1 MINSILDPS
10 EIDIDKEIIQ
20 YENKLRPKTLSQI
33 IGREKEKRS
42 LKVMIKAAK
51 QRDEAIDHILF
62 HGPPGLGKT
71 SLAQV
76 VANELGVEIY
86 ATSGPALER
95 KGDLVS
101 ILSNISPKGV
111 FFIDEIHRLNKS
123 IEEMLY
129 SAMEDQKIDIVIGK
143 GPSARTLKLDL
154 NPFTV
159 IGATTRV
166 GLISAPLRDRFG
178 VLMHLDYY
186 DYEELRDLILQ
197 KSKALE
203 IKINSNAAYEIA
215 KRSRRTPRIAIRILK
230 RVRDLAS
237 VNGKSEIDMELCE
250 EGLKMIEVDKHGLDN
265 LDRKILKTI
274 VNSFKGGPV
283 GLNTLASTLAEDLD
297 TISDVYEPFLIK
309 EGFLIRTPKGRV
321 VTEKT
326 LKYLQDNEEN

>member
-1 MINSILDPS
+1 MINSVLDPS
-10 EIDIDKEIIQ
+10 SIDSDPEINLI
-20 YENKLRPKTLSQI
+20 ENKLRPQNLKEI
-33 IGREKEKRS
+33 IGRRKEKES
-42 LKVMIKAAK
+42 LRIMIHAAK
-51 QRDEAIDHILF
+51 QRNEALDHILL

-71 SLAQV
+71 SLALV
-76 VANELGVEIY
+76 ISKELGSDIY
-86 ATSGPALER
+86 STSGPALER

-129 SAMEDQKIDIVIGK
+129 SAMEDHKLDIVIGK

-166 GLISAPLRDRFG
+166 GLLSSPLRDRFG
-178 VLMHLDYY
+178 ILMHLDYY
-186 DYEELRDLILQ
+186 DYDDIRDLILQ
-197 KSKALE
+197 KAKALQIPISKE
-203 IKINSNAAYEIA
+203 AAFEIA

-237 VNGKSEIDMELCE
+237 VKNIREIDLDITS
-250 EGLKMIEVDKHGLDN
+250 EGLRMIEVDEHGLDN
-265 LDRKILKTI
+265 LDRKILNTI
-274 VNSFKGGPV
+274 VTSFKGGPV
-283 GLNTLASTLAEDLD
+283 GLNTLSATLAEDLD

-309 EGFLIRTPKGRV
+309 EGFLLRTPKGRV

-326 LKYLQDNEEN
+326 IKYLKHNG

>member
-1 MINSILDPS
+1 MINSILDPK
-10 EIDIDKEIIQ
+10 EVELDKETVQ
-20 YENKLRPKTLSQI
+20 YENKLRPKTLNQI

-42 LKVMIKAAK
+42 LKVMINAAK
-51 QRDEAIDHILF
+51 KRDEALDHILF

-203 IKINSNAAYEIA
+203 IVINTNAAYEIA

-230 RVRDLAS
+230 RIRDLAN
-237 VNGKSEIDMELCE
+237 VTGKTEIDMDLAE
-250 EGLKMIEVDKHGLDN
+250 EGMKMIEVDNHGLDN
-265 LDRKILKTI
+265 LDRKILRTI

-309 EGFLIRTPKGRV
+309 EGFLLRTPKGRV

-326 LKYLQDNEEN
+326 LKYLKDNEQN

>member
-10 EIDIDKEIIQ
+10 EVEIDKEIIQ

-42 LKVMIKAAK
+42 LRVMIKAAK

-203 IKINSNAAYEIA
+203 IKINANTAYEIA

-237 VNGKSEIDMELCE
+237 VNGKSEIDMDLCE

-274 VNSFKGGPV
+274 VHSFKGGPV

-326 LKYLQDNEEN
+326 LKYLQENEEN